1 MDHFLEGFVIG
12 PREYEAFLG
21 WRVSRNDP
29 ILGYRVPGSWNMTT
43 FGPLLEQ
50 GVRGELDDFGS
61 EGVQK

>member
-1 MDHFLEGFVIG
+1 MTLFWGSG
-12 PREYEAFLG
+12 
-21 WRVSRNDP
+21 
-29 ILGYRVPGSWNMTT
+29 VPGSWNMTT